1 MKKVGIIVT
10 HPIQYFNELFS
21 ELSKKH
27 DVVVFYSHQQ
37 TSSDEIKTP
46 FGLAFS
52 WSGSLLDGYN
62 YRFLENTAKNKNVS
76 TFFGCNNPQI
86 YQEIADGEFD
96 FFLVLGWHSLS
107 YVQAILA
114 CKITRTPVYVRT
126 DSTLDEPRSKLK
138 RVLKMLGYPLLLKI
152 PAGFLFV
159 GERSR
164 AFLRHYGV
172 KSNKLHFSPH
182 SVGFKN
188 FYPDKQASSYRPK
201 DRSHIWRILSV
212 SALIKLKNIDDVI
225 KACDEVIKQG
235 YRVQL
240 DIVGSGEMEDELR
253 DVAAATECVVNFHSF
268 KNQDEL
274 RDYYVKSDILVLASS
289 SESWGLVVNE
299 AMQCGVPAL
308 VSDSV
313 GCAPDLIKKDTGRIF
328 RTGNISDLAL
338 QMVDLMNAEDVTSD
352 SVINHIKKYSVHSSI
367 NAIDRLLE

>member
-1 MKKVGIIVT
+1 MKKVGIIAT

-21 ELSKKH
+21 ELSKKYE
-27 DVVVFYSHQQ
+27 VVVFYSHQQ

-46 FGLAFS
+46 FGLSFI

-62 YRFLENTAKNKNVS
+62 YRFLENKAKNKNVS

-86 YQEIADGEFD
+86 FREIADSEFD
-96 FFLVLGWHSLS
+96 FFLVSGWHSLS

-126 DSTLDEPRSKLK
+126 DSTLDEPRSKLT
-138 RVLKMLGYPLLLKI
+138 RFLKILGYPLLLKI
-152 PAGFLFV
+152 PTGFLFV

-164 AFLRHYGV
+164 AFLRHYRV

-188 FYPDKQASSYRPK
+188 FYPNKRASSYDPK
-201 DRSHIWRILSV
+201 NRSHIWRILSV

-253 DVAAATECVVNFHSF
+253 DLAAATECVVNFHSF

-274 RDYYVKSDILVLASS
+274 RDYYAKSDILVLASS

-328 RTGNISDLAL
+328 RTGDISDLAL
-338 QMVDLMNAEDVTSD
+338 QMVDLMNAADVTSD

>member
-1 MKKVGIIVT
+1 MKKIGIIVT

-21 ELSKKH
+21 ELSKKY

-37 TSSDEIKTP
+37 TPSDEIKTP
-46 FGLAFS
+46 FGLSFS

-62 YRFLENTAKNKNVS
+62 YQFLENTAKDKNVS

-86 YQEIADGEFD
+86 YKKIADNKFD
-96 FFLVLGWHSLS
+96 FFLVSGWHSLS

-126 DSTLDEPRSKLK
+126 DSTLDEPKSRLTRFLK
-138 RVLKMLGYPLLLKI
+138 RLTYPLLLKI
-152 PAGFLFV
+152 PTGFLFV
-159 GERSR
+159 GEKSKK
-164 AFLRHYGV
+164 FLRHYGV
-172 KSNKLHFSPH
+172 KSNKLHFLPH
-182 SVGFKN
+182 SVSSKN
-188 FYPDKQASSYRPK
+188 FYLDKPNLTYYPK
-201 DRSHIWRILSV
+201 DRSHIWKILSV

-253 DVAAATECVVNFHSF
+253 ELAAATECVVNFHSF
-268 KNQDEL
+268 KNQDEI
-274 RDYYVKSDILVLASS
+274 RDFYVASDILVLASS

-313 GCAPDLIKKDTGRIF
+313 GCGPDLIKKDTGRIF
-328 RTGNISDLAL
+328 KTGNISDFVL
-338 QMVDLMNAEDVTSD
+338 QMVDLMKAEDVTSG
-352 SVINHIKKYSVHSSI
+352 SVMKHIKKYSVHSSI
-367 NAIDRLLE
+367 NAIDSLLK